1 MGSWELESIVTLS
14 SREAC
19 RAYTKNSR
27 FTTGGMLYNDV
38 FITPYYLG
46 PDTRY

>member
-19 RAYTKNSR
+19 GACTKNPR
-27 FTTGGMLYNDV
+27 FTSGGMLYNDV
-38 FITPYYLG
+38 FMTPYYLG
-46 PDTRY
+46 LDTRY